1 VFDRDPKTSGDAMK
15 GILPSDSIHEDVLDR
30 RPGDALQDL
39 SDPRTHVPGNPQDV
53 RHTGRNVFP
62 P

>member
-1 VFDRDPKTSGDAMK
+1 VFDRDPKTSGDTVK
-15 GILPSDSIHEDVLDR
+15 GILPSDSINEDVLDR

-39 SDPRTHVPGNPQDV
+39 SDLGTYVPGNPQDV
-53 RHTGRNVFP
+53 RHTGRNIFP